1 MDSNDK
7 AKVFMVF
14 GILSLIVAIAISSTY
29 AWYVW
34 TTSEEDTI
42 KIVTGVG
49 SAKVYFNGGSDI
61 SANLRPVSDKS
72 KGIVKNISIK
82 ADTTDLTFN
91 LYLDI
96 NSIDNELKHSSFR
109 YALYNGSTE
118 ITSGNFANYTA
129 VTCTKNNTNH
139 IVLLSNQSI
148 NTTTTTYTLY
158 IWIDGVNEV
167 NPSSMMNKTFSFNL
181 HADGQGAV
189 LKEEASTITLNRL
202 NALNSS
208 IAVDTSKTPDFSK
221 VSGVSGID
229 DNTEETVAGDGTLGI
244 YTAEDDDGISYYF
257 RGAVENNYVSFAN
270 YLWRIVRIN
279 GDGSIRMIYYGK
291 DNGDGTYDIDYV
303 IGTSAYNVNYN
314 DNAYVGY
321 MYGTPGSSTY
331 EATHSNTNASTI
343 KTYVDEWYD
352 TNLASYETYI
362 QSTTYCND
370 RSVTPIS
377 FGGQEIAGNGIGTED
392 TAYSS
397 FKRNYIN
404 SPTTP
409 SLKCTNTNDRLT
421 LKIGLITSDEVVFA
435 GIQGYNYS
443 NYTYVLNYDFY
454 LYSDYWYWTMT
465 PNIFA
470 GGSAGIDFV
479 ANGYLDVSDVDSA
492 YGSVR
497 PVVSLK
503 SDAINKGQGTYTEP
517 FLVLHT
523 GK

>member
-221 VSGVSGID
+221 VSGDVGYYG
-229 DNTEETVAGDGTLGI
+229 NTEVSGDGTLGL
-244 YTAEDDDGISYYF
+244 YTAEDDDGTSYYF
-257 RGAVENNYVSFAN
+257 RGAVDNNYVKFGD

-279 GDGSIRMIYYGK
+279 GDGSIRMIYQEDLLEIKTRATVSTG
-291 DNGDGTYDIDYV
+291 G
-303 IGTSAYNVNYN
+303 IGATAYNKNYD

-352 TNLASYETYI
+352 NNLASYEEYI

-370 RSVTPIS
+370 RSVTAVGTI
-377 FGGQEIAGNGIGTED
+377 GNYTYNGNGIGTSV
-392 TAYSS
+392 TSYSG
-397 FKRNYIN
+397 FTRNHIN
-404 SPTTP
+404 SSATP
-409 SLKCTNTNDRLT
+409 SLKCTNANDRLT

-443 NYTYVLNYDFY
+443 NHTFVLNYDFY

-470 GGSAGIDFV
+470 GGD
-479 ANGYLDVSDVDSA
+479 ANVGSVDGVRLGSSDVGSTG
-492 YGSVR
+492 GSVR

-503 SDAINKGQGTYTEP
+503 SDAISGGQGTYTDP
-517 FLVLHT
+517 FT
-523 GK
+523 IG